1 MSNNQTVTIG
11 GRQYD
16 AHTGL
21 SVEPV
26 ESTHMHPHA
35 TAIHTAVQRS
45 QTLSRSHAKKP
56 TAAAVAK
63 PVATPHHRTDIR
75 KSPAI
80 SRFAPHPQTAA
91 RVRKPVMD
99 IRPAQPHPIVARVE
113 ATRQAT
119 AAPAASV
126 VAPKPSDIIKK
137 EAIETTLA
145 GAPAHAANA
154 HQIKRKHTKRSRTL
168 SIVSASFALILL
180 AGYLTY
186 LNMPSLSVRV
196 AAAQA
201 GIDAT
206 YPQYHPDGYSLK
218 GAITYK
224 EGEVAMNFTSN
235 GGPQK
240 FSLTQ
245 QKSSWDS
252 SAVQQ
257 FVATKTKGQYLTDI
271 QKGVTIYTY
280 GGDAAW
286 VSGGILY
293 TINGDAP
300 LSSDQID
307 RIATS
312 M

>member
-11 GRQYD
+11 GRLYD

-26 ESTHMHPHA
+26 ASTHANPHA
-35 TAIHTAVQRS
+35 NTVHASVQRS
-45 QTLSRSHAKKP
+45 QTLNRAHTKKP
-56 TAAAVAK
+56 VAAAAK
-63 PVATPHHRTDIR
+63 PVATPHHRTDIQ

-80 SRFAPHPQTAA
+80 SRFAPHPQA
-91 RVRKPVMD
+91 VRTHKPTMD
-99 IRPAQPHPIVARVE
+99 IRPVRPHPIVTRVE
-113 ATRQAT
+113 ATRQAKT
-119 AAPAASV
+119 TSTPTVITS
-126 VAPKPSDIIKK
+126 KPSDIIKK

-145 GAPAHAANA
+145 KAPAHAANA
-154 HQIKRKHTKRSRTL
+154 HQHKRPRAKHSRTL
-168 SIVSASFALILL
+168 SILSASFALILL

-224 EGEVAMNFTSN
+224 EGEVAMNFASN

-257 FVATKTKGQYLTDI
+257 FVANKTKGQYLTDI